1 MLLNKTRIFFALSLL
16 FYTEFISAQDDIDAM
31 RYSQTSFYGD
41 SRFMSMAGSFGAL
54 GANLSCMNFN
64 PAGIAMY
71 RNGEFVFTPGIKLQ
85 TTNATHYD
93 NNTTDFASKVNISTI
108 GFVSAWDSK
117 NTYPTSSKQYA
128 NFNQRNAFG
137 ISYNRMA
144 DFNTNT
150 TIEGYPVN
158 SSIINDFANVA
169 QGYYPSQLISTYEG
183 LAYQTYLINSTA
195 DLHGGAD
202 SNHYKG
208 AGQANIPLLQNK
220 TIKSS
225 GRMGELAFSFA
236 HAFNDKLYLGATLG
250 IPLVKYNR
258 QATYSE
264 SDYKSKDSIFR
275 SLKYDEQLLT
285 SGSGYNLKLGAIYR
299 VNENIRVG
307 GYVHTP
313 TVLNLTDN
321 YQYSIDATFHR
332 AINTFIPTS
341 AQTTDNMSMQATGY
355 YKYKITTPARAG
367 ASVCYIYNKLLAVN
381 LDAEYV
387 SYSSAKM
394 KGVNDNSLDALNLTI
409 ASKYAS
415 TTNIRIGAELNVRPV
430 VIRAGFATYGSPFG
444 PAFTGKFVRNTF
456 SAGVGFRGP
465 NNVYLD
471 LGLMYTQW
479 KEDYYLFAAPY
490 VNATQIANSVIYFTA
505 TLGVKFN

>member
-1 MLLNKTRIFFALSLL
+1 MLCNVPRIVFVISFLL
-16 FYTEFISAQDDIDAM
+16 CSEFISAQDDIDAM

-41 SRFMSMAGSFGAL
+41 ARFTAMAGSFGAL

-85 TTNATHYD
+85 TANATHYG
-93 NNTTDFASKVNISTI
+93 NNATDFASKINISNI

-117 NTYPTSSKQYA
+117 NTYPPSSKQYA

-150 TIEGYPVN
+150 TIEGNPTN
-158 SSIINDFANVA
+158 SSIVNDFTNLS
-169 QGYYPSQLISTYEG
+169 QGVLPSQLNSTYEG
-183 LAYQTYLINSTA
+183 LAYQTYLINSNA

-202 SNHYKG
+202 SSHYQG
-208 AGQANIPLLQNK
+208 EAQANAQLKQTK
-220 TIKSS
+220 TINSS

-236 HAFNDKLYLGATLG
+236 HSFDDKLYVGATLG
-250 IPLVKYNR
+250 IPLIKYSRN
-258 QATYSE
+258 ATYTE
-264 SDYKSKDSIFR
+264 SDYKSQDSIFR
-275 SLKYDEQLLT
+275 SLKYNEQLLT

-299 VNENIRVG
+299 INESIRVG

-321 YQYSIDATFHR
+321 YQYSMDATYHR
-332 AINTFIPTS
+332 VISTFIPTS
-341 AQTTDNMSMQATGY
+341 SQSADNMSASSTGY
-355 YKYKITTPARAG
+355 FKYKITTPARAG
-367 ASVCYIYNKLLAVN
+367 GSVCYIYKKLLAVN
-381 LDAEYV
+381 VDAEFV
-387 SYSSAKM
+387 SYGSAKM
-394 KGVNDNSLDALNLTI
+394 SDANHYLDPINLTI

-415 TTNIRIGAELNVRPV
+415 TTNIRIGAELNIRPV

-444 PAFTGKFVRNTF
+444 PTLSGKFVRNTF
-456 SAGVGFRGP
+456 SGGVGFRGP

-479 KEDYYLFAAPY
+479 KEDYYLFSAQY
-490 VNATQIANSVIYFTA
+490 VNASLIANSIVYFTA